1 MGSALNMGRI
11 ARALEDRAQ
20 RFEGAVAKVG
30 IPAGKNYPDG
40 TSIAYVAA
48 IQEFGCADIPAH
60 DVTAKHAKALTIP
73 RGDDVLLRKSASI
86 PATVIPPRPFLRNT
100 RAAQERA
107 WARNLTDGAKAV
119 VQRRISLTG
128 MLDAVGQA
136 AATDVVETIARRI
149 SPPLKPSTVAGRVM
163 RARQANPRFGK
174 RQMPITISTPL
185 EDTGALVAHISHGTG
200 SPGTVFEG
208 GQPVKGST

>member
-1 MGSALNMGRI
+1 MGTSLNLGRI
-11 ARALEDRAQ
+11 ARALEDRAK
-20 RFEGAVAKVG
+20 RFDGAVAKVG

-60 DVTAKHAKALTIP
+60 EVVAKHAKALTIP
-73 RGDDVLLRKSASI
+73 HGDGVLLRKKASI
-86 PATVIPPRPFLRNT
+86 PAMVIPPRPFMRNT
-100 RAAQERA
+100 RAEKAQE
-107 WARNLTDGAKAV
+107 WARNLADGAEAV
-119 VQRRISLTG
+119 VKRRISLTG

-136 AATDVVETIARRI
+136 AAMDVVETIAKRI

-163 RARQANPRFGK
+163 RARQSNPRFGK

-200 SPGTVFEG
+200 PAGTVFEG
-208 GQPVKGST
+208 GRAVKGGA